1 MCATDDDFVLVQSVL
16 AIPLIFCNRVFGGN
30 FVHTLS
36 QYVVSK
42 TVILFFELFLA
53 TPATSFLTTTPSLT
67 LLNFAYESV
76 RLIFA
81 GQQLCPFHFT
91 WPTPLNVKPRKPS
104 AWIKQCDCRFL
115 CFFLYLYQYVYLRV
129 LVGIFSFCSSTFHGK
144 VNKQFRKSVD
154 GLKALTDFLC
164 SAFVTTARLN
174 QLFFVHPRMKTS
186 FSITF
191 TKSCKSESNYDGQ

>member
-81 GQQLCPFHFT
+81 G
-91 WPTPLNVKPRKPS
+91 
-104 AWIKQCDCRFL
+104 
-115 CFFLYLYQYVYLRV
+115 
-129 LVGIFSFCSSTFHGK
+129 
-144 VNKQFRKSVD
+144 
-154 GLKALTDFLC
+154 
-164 SAFVTTARLN
+164 
-174 QLFFVHPRMKTS
+174 
-186 FSITF
+186 
-191 TKSCKSESNYDGQ
+191 